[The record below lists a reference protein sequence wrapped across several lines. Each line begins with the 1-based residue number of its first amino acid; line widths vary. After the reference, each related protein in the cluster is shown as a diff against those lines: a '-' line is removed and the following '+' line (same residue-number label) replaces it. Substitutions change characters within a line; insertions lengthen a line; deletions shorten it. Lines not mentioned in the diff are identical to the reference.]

1 MNPFLVRQ
9 NRSCELVFRSFYILF
24 NGYFNMKSILLIH
37 QSPTNHKKII
47 IVVVVFDT
55 IRNFVPNR

>member
-1 MNPFLVRQ
+1 
-9 NRSCELVFRSFYILF
+9 
-24 NGYFNMKSILLIH
+24 MKSILLIH